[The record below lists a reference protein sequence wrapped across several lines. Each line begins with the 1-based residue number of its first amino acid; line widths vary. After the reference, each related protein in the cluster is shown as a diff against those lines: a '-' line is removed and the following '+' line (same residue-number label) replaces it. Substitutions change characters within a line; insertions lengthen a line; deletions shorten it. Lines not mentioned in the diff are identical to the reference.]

1 MTVGRIE
8 VRRCFTPSANRP
20 HLPWLPVATA
30 GLFLGGPLFKQDL
43 MPVQP
48 FTGLVS
54 FARNNS
60 SFYRELYAGLPDHVA
75 HLTDLPVVPQ
85 AGFWRAN
92 SPRDN
97 RLLTAPLED
106 AVVFRSGGTTGSPK
120 FSYYTR
126 TEWRELT
133 AAFGAGLACA
143 GLQPGHRVADLF
155 YAGDLYAS
163 FSFILDS
170 LHRSPVANVRLPI
183 GGAAPWESTA
193 AALEE
198 FRVQVV
204 AGTPTTLCS
213 LAERLDCAGRQL
225 PHVELLFFGG
235 ECLFSDQ
242 LPLLWTAFPNAE
254 PRSIGYAS
262 VDAGLLG
269 KAVPGDD
276 PRIHRAFTPHT
287 VMEILCDETDRPVD
301 GNGVPGRLVVTDLRR
316 RLMPVLRYPV
326 GDRAEWVDR
335 DAGVFRILGRS
346 EEGVRVGP
354 VSLYT
359 DDVHDVISAADT
371 AGEVTG
377 LQLVVRRRDG
387 RDGLVLRLAVA
398 DPGEEHAEVG
408 EAVVAAVLAQ
418 RPLYASATA
427 AGHVSPLAIEWV
439 RHGDLAVNSRSG
451 KLIRVIDERPHS

>member
-1 MTVGRIE
+1 M
-8 VRRCFTPSANRP
+8 S
-20 HLPWLPVATA
+20 
-30 GLFLGGPLFKQDL
+30 
-43 MPVQP
+43 VQP
-48 FTGLVS
+48 IAELIR
-54 FARNNS
+54 FARHNS
-60 SFYRELYAGLPDHVA
+60 PFYRELYAHLPSHVA

-85 AGFWRAN
+85 AHFWRAN

-97 RLLTAPLED
+97 RLLTEPLSE
-106 AVVFRSGGTTGSPK
+106 AVVFRSGGTTGAPK

-126 TEWRELT
+126 TEWREFT
-133 AAFGAGLACA
+133 TAFGAGLASA
-143 GLQPGHRVADLF
+143 GLRPGHRVADLF

-193 AALEE
+193 ATLEE
-198 FRVQVV
+198 FQAQVV

-213 LAERLDCAGRQL
+213 LAERLASAGRSL
-225 PHVELLFFGG
+225 PDVELLFFGG

-242 LPLLWTAFPNAE
+242 LPLLARAFPKAQV
-254 PRSIGYAS
+254 RSLGYAS

-269 KAVPGDD
+269 KAVPGKD
-276 PRIHRAFTPHT
+276 PRVHRVFTPYT
-287 VMEILCDETDRPVD
+287 VVEILDEETDLPVG

-316 RLMPVLRYPV
+316 RLMPVLRYPA

-335 DAGVFRILGRS
+335 DTGVFRILGRA

-359 DDVHDVISAADT
+359 QDVHDIVMAADT

-377 LQLVVRRRDG
+377 LQLVVRRSDG
-387 RDGLVLRLAVA
+387 RDGLVLRLATGEPGTRNAALADAVA
-398 DPGEEHAEVG
+398 
-408 EAVVAAVLAQ
+408 AAVLAQ
-418 RPLYASATA
+418 RPLYRDATA
-427 AGHVSPLAIEWV
+427 AGHVNPLAVERV
-439 RHGDLAVNSRSG
+439 RHQDLAVNPRTG
-451 KLIRVIDERPHS
+451 KLIRVVDERPHS